1 MDWKYSESG
10 DYWSASRPMPGGA
23 CSFIYEIYPMLGG
36 GYTAE
41 ASNNA
46 YGACRVA
53 VKHTKCKK
61 ASVFHDLYSLMD
73 QIEKNKIYWL
83 YTSHCNCVG
92 EVTKEER

>member
-1 MDWKYSESG
+1 MDWEYSESG
-10 DYWSASRPMPGGA
+10 DYWCASRPMPDGA

-53 VKHTKCKK
+53 VKNTKCKK
-61 ASVFHDLYSLMD
+61 ASVFHSLSNLMKK
-73 QIEKNKIYWL
+73 IENNEIYWL
-83 YTSHCNCVG
+83 YVSHCNCVG